1 MRAVLVGSDLGPR
14 SDAVVRGAAAL
25 ALGSGAALHVVH
37 ALDMIGMPL
46 REAVTA
52 LETGADRRARGTLDE
67 QLRRVLGRAPDAAPP
82 AVDFRCAPA
91 ALLERAREL
100 DAGVVVVGAGPPGA
114 GEDAA
119 GTPFRVAARSA
130 RPVLVL
136 RGPLHW
142 PPRSVL
148 YPVEEPG
155 ACGDALR
162 HACDWLRRAC
172 PPPPAGTSPMELL
185 VLHAA
190 HGPEASP
197 DGAAALARAA
207 RRAGHRRLRV
217 TGIRDPRHGRPPATP
232 AGHVLDWAGR
242 MGPDLLLLH
251 RRPDDPAPVRER
263 AWYQALLRS
272 PCPVCVLPG
281 TGGPAARWE
290 DAAPERAPQDDGVL
304 AAG

>member
-37 ALDMIGMPL
+37 ALGMVGMPL
-46 REAVTA
+46 REAVAA
-52 LETGADRRARGTLDE
+52 LETGADRRARGALDE
-67 QLRRVLGRAPDAAPP
+67 QLRRVLGKGSDPALP

-100 DAGVVVVGAGPPGA
+100 DPGVVVVGAGSSDA
-114 GEDAA
+114 AEDPA

-148 YPVEEPG
+148 YAAEEPG
-155 ACGDALR
+155 ASGDDLR

-172 PPPPAGTSPMELL
+172 PPPSPRKPPMELL

-190 HGPEASP
+190 QGPRAPP
-197 DGAAALARAA
+197 DGAAALAREA
-207 RRAGHRRLRV
+207 RRAGHRQLRV

-242 MGPDLLLLH
+242 MAPDLLLLH
-251 RRPDDPAPVRER
+251 RHPGDPAPVRER

-272 PCPVCVLPG
+272 PCPVCLLPG
-281 TGGPAARWE
+281 SGEPAARWE
-290 DAAPERAPQDDGVL
+290 DPARERAPEDDGVL